1 MTTAQEKLSKVVDN
15 VEQTI
20 AETTSLD
27 VLESYNQI
35 INRLSG
41 LVQTRYNALQQEAR
55 KLFAV
60 GSRVKVHASD
70 GSYQPGTITK
80 RTKQFAYVN
89 FDVNPDRSQKV
100 RFTQLLELPESDPRY
115 DGTEAQAQA
124 RTKRAETKK
133 KLEEEV
139 RAWCE
144 KKLIVQGLPSGT
156 KEKMT
161 EKLINDMV
169 EKELQKAGH

>member
-1 MTTAQEKLSKVVDN
+1 MNAQAQLSKVVDN
-15 VEQTI
+15 IEQTI
-20 AETTSLD
+20 AETSSLA
-27 VLESYNQI
+27 VLKSYNQI
-35 INRLSG
+35 INRLAG
-41 LVQTRYNALQQEAR
+41 LIQTRYDALQQEAR
-55 KLFAV
+55 KLFRV
-60 GSRVKVHASD
+60 GSRVKVSVSD
-70 GSYQPGTITK
+70 GSDQPGTITK